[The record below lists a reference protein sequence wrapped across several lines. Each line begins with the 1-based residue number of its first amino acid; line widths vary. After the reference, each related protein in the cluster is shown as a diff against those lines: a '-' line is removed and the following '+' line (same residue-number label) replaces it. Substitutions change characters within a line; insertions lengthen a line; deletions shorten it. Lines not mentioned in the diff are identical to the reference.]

1 MDKNVNIKVLNT
13 VNKQGMLPM
22 LFGELVS
29 ADALTNAEQCK
40 KSLEILNDFKEALP
54 ETEIEDKDTWMKF
67 IDDGLEIVKR
77 DLENFERKLD

>member
-29 ADALTNAEQCK
+29 ADALTNEGQCK

-54 ETEIEDKDTWMKF
+54 ETEIDDKDKWMKF

>member
-13 VNKQGMLPM
+13 VNKQGMLPI

-29 ADALTNAEQCK
+29 ADALTNTEQCK
-40 KSLEILNDFKEALP
+40 KSLEILSDFKEALP